1 MQKMQFSIEI
11 KSPKEMVWKTLWED
25 KTFRDWASII
35 DEGMYM
41 TGDLKEGNEVQ
52 FISPSGAG
60 VTSLVDKLIVNEF
73 VSFRHMMDTRDGGE
87 RENEWSGGTESYSLK
102 ESGDITTLIVELD
115 VPPEQ
120 IKTFRDRLP
129 KALKRVKDLSEENN
143 TTTQKR
149 NI

>member
-1 MQKMQFSIEI
+1 MQKLQFSIEI
-11 KSPKEMVWKTLWED
+11 RSPKETVWKTLWED

-73 VSFRHMMDTRDGGE
+73 VSFRHMMDTQDGGE
-87 RENEWSGGTESYSLK
+87 REKEWTGATESYSLT
-102 ESGDITTLIVELD
+102 ESGGVTVLTVELD
-115 VPPEQ
+115 VPSGQEE
-120 IKTFRDRLP
+120 TFKVRLP
-129 KALKRVKDLSEENN
+129 KALERVKILAEKKE
-143 TTTQKR
+143 
-149 NI
+149 